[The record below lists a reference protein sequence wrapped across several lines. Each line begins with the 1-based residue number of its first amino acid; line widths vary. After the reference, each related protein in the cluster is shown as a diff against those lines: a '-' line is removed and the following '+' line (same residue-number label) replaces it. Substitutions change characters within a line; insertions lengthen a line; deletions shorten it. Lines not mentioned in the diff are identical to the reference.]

1 MRIIGLTGNIASG
14 KSKISEYLK
23 TKGFKIIDADLIGK
37 TILEDEFIK
46 NRLVRVFGT
55 EIMNKDGSIDRKK
68 LGTIAFSS
76 KENLEKLNRITLP
89 LLSKKIKKRINEYKR
104 KKTKL
109 IVLDAA
115 ILIEAKWNK
124 IVDEVWVV
132 YTNPEVQLDRLIKRE
147 NYSIEEAK
155 NRIDAQMDIDEKLKY
170 VDVIINNSFDWE
182 NTKQQVDVEVERL
195 KSYET
200 KLFKN

>member
-68 LGTIAFSS
+68 LSTIAFSS

-124 IVDEVWVV
+124 IVDEVWVI

-170 VDVIINNSFDWE
+170 ADVIINNSFDWE

>member
-170 VDVIINNSFDWE
+170 ADVIINNSFDWE

>member
-1 MRIIGLTGNIASG
+1 MKIIGLTGNIASG

-37 TILEDEFIK
+37 SILEDESIK
-46 NRLVRVFGT
+46 NRLVRVFGA

-109 IVLDAA
+109 LVLDAA

-132 YTNPEVQLDRLIKRE
+132 YINPEVQLDRLIKRE

-155 NRIDAQMDIDEKLKY
+155 NRINAQMDINEKIKY
-170 VDVIINNSFDWE
+170 ADIIINNSFDWE
-182 NTKQQVDVEVERL
+182 NTKQQVDEEIERL

>member
-89 LLSKKIKKRINEYKR
+89 LLSKKIKKKINEYKR

-170 VDVIINNSFDWE
+170 ADVIINNSFDWE

>member
-1 MRIIGLTGNIASG
+1 MKIIGLTGNIASG

-37 TILEDEFIK
+37 SILEDESIK
-46 NRLVRVFGT
+46 NRLVRVFGA

-109 IVLDAA
+109 LVLDAA

-132 YTNPEVQLDRLIKRE
+132 YINPEVQLDRLIKRE

-155 NRIDAQMDIDEKLKY
+155 NRINAQMDINEKIKY
-170 VDVIINNSFDWE
+170 ADIVINNSFDWE
-182 NTKQQVDVEVERL
+182 NTKQQVDEEIERL
-195 KSYET
+195 KLYET

>member
-46 NRLVRVFGT
+46 NRSVRVFGT

-68 LGTIAFSS
+68 LGTIGFSS

-170 VDVIINNSFDWE
+170 ADVIINNSFDWE

>member
-1 MRIIGLTGNIASG
+1 MRFIGLTGNIASG

-68 LGTIAFSS
+68 LGTIGFSS

-170 VDVIINNSFDWE
+170 ADVIINNSFDWE

>member
-1 MRIIGLTGNIASG
+1 MKIIGLTGNIASG

-68 LGTIAFSS
+68 LGTIGFSS

-170 VDVIINNSFDWE
+170 ADVIINNSFDWE